1 MTLETLAPRNEHTV
15 DRILRVILGLF
26 LLALVVVGPK
36 TPWGLVGLLPLLT
49 GLAGT
54 CPLYTVLG
62 IGTCRVHRRDAMS
75 SGSARL

>member
-1 MTLETLAPRNEHTV
+1 MKLETLAPRNEHAV

-36 TPWGLVGLLPLLT
+36 SPWGFVGLLPLLT

-54 CPLYTVLG
+54 CPLYTLFG
-62 IGTCRVHRRDAMS
+62 IGTCRTGRGSGMS
-75 SGSARL
+75 TGSARP